1 MADEKSTRI
10 DSRENAA
17 ATTPATIEAE
27 AAAAAADES
36 VKATANNLTDL
47 IDLTMTIHTTH
58 KVNVVK
64 ILTFEINVPK
74 EGSQWSRY
82 RKNVARNK
90 IKYSLKNK
98 NTNTDKN
105 VRNEGKAKL
114 SNSVACVHTVERTW
128 GVSSISFIA
137 AVDRN
142 GKTRSDFF

>member
-1 MADEKSTRI
+1 
-10 DSRENAA
+10 
-17 ATTPATIEAE
+17 
-27 AAAAAADES
+27 
-36 VKATANNLTDL
+36 
-47 IDLTMTIHTTH
+47 MTIRTTH
-58 KVNVVK
+58 KINLVK

-90 IKYSLKNK
+90 IKNNSQNK
-98 NTNTDKN
+98 NTNTHVND
-105 VRNEGKAKL
+105 RNEGKAEL

-142 GKTRSDFF
+142 GKTGNDFILTKIHCITVSYFFVFSFHIYFMCCMIFILKLCLD